1 MVFAKSFIFSFPGLL
16 FPFSSSGACLPASQA
31 QWEELKKVCCFQK
44 KHHSNNEEPITQKRK
59 MYKMYLEHLE
69 HTWVWMA
76 QCFNLHF
83 LVWFQ
88 IFRPTAEWNHYILYI
103 FRTNS
108 HISS

>member
-1 MVFAKSFIFSFPGLL
+1 
-16 FPFSSSGACLPASQA
+16 
-31 QWEELKKVCCFQK
+31 
-44 KHHSNNEEPITQKRK
+44 
-59 MYKMYLEHLE
+59 MYLEHLE

-76 QCFNLHF
+76 RCFNLHF

-88 IFRPTAEWNHYILYI
+88 IFKPTAEWNHYILYI